1 MKLRTFKKLEN
12 GVVDATEYATKNG
25 VASIIAK
32 NNDQKISWKV
42 SCLQQIWN

>member
-1 MKLRTFKKLEN
+1 MKLRIFKNSEN
-12 GVVDATEYATKNG
+12 GVVDATEYATENG

-32 NNDQKISWKV
+32 NNAQKISWKV